1 MKRLSFLATALVGLS
16 MLTSC
21 IKDKCTQTVT
31 YMKDI
36 PVYRSYE
43 EIRQPIKTEAAR
55 TLQNPGKIY
64 LYADYVLINELNE
77 GVHVIDNSDPAN
89 PQPISFIKIAGNVD
103 IAMKGSVLYADNY
116 TDLLAIDMSNPN
128 SVSVLKRVENIF
140 PILGVNPENSEEV
153 LVRYDQ
159 EEVTEEL
166 ACGEVNNNSWA
177 WSREDITAL
186 NSTAAATTGAGRST
200 GLGGSMARFAINGD
214 YLYTVDNQDL
224 HVLSILRMEDP
235 TEVNRVRLR
244 IDTETL
250 FPYEDK
256 LFVGGNTGMEIYDCV
271 DPTNPVYLSR
281 FEHAFACDPVFV
293 DGNFAYITL
302 RAGNLCRQA
311 WNQLQV
317 VDITNITQP
326 TLVSS
331 YSMENPHG
339 LSVHDD
345 VLYLC
350 EGDFGLKTFDV
361 TDKLNIN
368 QNLLSQLDTKAYDV
382 IAVPRTDHILVVGD
396 DGFYQYDTGNPST
409 LQLISKIEV
418 NK

>member
-186 NSTAAATTGAGRST
+186 NSTAAATTGGDKRPPVLWKSST
-200 GLGGSMARFAINGD
+200 S
-214 YLYTVDNQDL
+214 YT
-224 HVLSILRMEDP
+224 
-235 TEVNRVRLR
+235 
-244 IDTETL
+244 
-250 FPYEDK
+250 K
-256 LFVGGNTGMEIYDCV
+256 
-271 DPTNPVYLSR
+271 
-281 FEHAFACDPVFV
+281 
-293 DGNFAYITL
+293 
-302 RAGNLCRQA
+302 
-311 WNQLQV
+311 
-317 VDITNITQP
+317 
-326 TLVSS
+326 
-331 YSMENPHG
+331 
-339 LSVHDD
+339 
-345 VLYLC
+345 
-350 EGDFGLKTFDV
+350 
-361 TDKLNIN
+361 
-368 QNLLSQLDTKAYDV
+368 
-382 IAVPRTDHILVVGD
+382 
-396 DGFYQYDTGNPST
+396 
-409 LQLISKIEV
+409 
-418 NK
+418 